1 MSSRYQKP
9 PKEPELIP
17 YVVFQPLSARG
28 MQRGVNTLV
37 NVLRPTLGPHHG
49 VVAIDRV
56 VRGGTPEML
65 DSGGVIVRRFLQ
77 LPDRDADMGAM
88 FVRHM
93 VWRQHE
99 REGDGTVTLAVLFQS
114 IYNQGVT
121 YLAAGGNAMEFR
133 RQLDI
138 GVRTILAE
146 LAKQARPVEGQEA
159 LTRVAESVCFEPSLA
174 RLLGEIFDIIG
185 EYGRLEIREGRGL
198 ESDRE
203 YVEGIYWD
211 GGLLSRAMMAPMEKT
226 APMPG
231 ARPTDKTVLRA
242 EAENAAIL
250 LTNLDIQDPE
260 ELVPVLRAAMD
271 AGHKALVIV
280 ARNLSDAAMALL
292 MRNRDPEKLWIF
304 AVKSP
309 GPGSDD
315 EADGLTDMAHLTGA
329 TPILGDAKQTLYD
342 VTPAHFGRARLAW
355 ANHEYFG
362 IIGGGGDPKA
372 LRRHIG
378 DLRAAFRRIDAAD
391 ERKKLRARIG
401 KLIGGTATLWVGG
414 FTPADIEFNKELA
427 ERAGDAVRGAL
438 LEGVVP
444 GGGVALLNCQPAIKR
459 LLQQATTPDA
469 RAALRILHR
478 ALEEPTRVLLEN
490 AGCDPSEVMA
500 QVQHAPAGYGFD
512 VVTGKVAD
520 LAAAGVL
527 DPATVLSRAVSS
539 AVTSAGL
546 ALTTDVLVH
555 KRKPVQEVNT

>member
-9 PKEPELIP
+9 AEEPELTP
-17 YVVFQPLSARG
+17 CVVFQPASARG

-37 NVLRPTLGPHHG
+37 NVLRPTLGPHHRS
-49 VVAIDRV
+49 VAIDRV
-56 VRGGTPEML
+56 VRGGTPELL

-99 REGDGTVTLAVLFQS
+99 REGDGTVTLAVLFQA

-133 RQLDI
+133 RHLDI
-138 GVRTILAE
+138 GARTILAE
-146 LAKQARPVEGQEA
+146 LTKQARPVEGQEA
-159 LTRVAESVCFEPSLA
+159 LSRVAESICFEPALA

-198 ESDRE
+198 EPDRE

-211 GGLLSRAMMAPMEKT
+211 GGLLSRAMMVPMEKT

-231 ARPTDKTVLRA
+231 ARPTDRTVLRA

-250 LTNLDIQDPE
+250 LTNLDVQDPE
-260 ELVPVLRAAMD
+260 ELVPALRAAMD

-280 ARNLSDAAMALL
+280 ARNLSDAAMAVV

-315 EADGLTDMAHLTGA
+315 EADGLADMSRLTGA

-355 ANHEYFG
+355 ANQEYFG

-378 DLRAAFRRIDAAD
+378 ELRVAFRRIETAD

-401 KLIGGTATLWVGG
+401 KLMGGTATLWVGG
-414 FTPADIEFNKELA
+414 FTPAEIEFNKELA

-444 GGGVALLNCQPAIKR
+444 GGGVALLNCQPALAR
-459 LLQQATTPDA
+459 LLAQATTPDA
-469 RAALRILHR
+469 RAAFRILQR
-478 ALEEPTRVLLEN
+478 ALEEPARVLLEN
-490 AGCDPSEVMA
+490 AGCDPSAVMA
-500 QVQHAPAGYGFD
+500 EVRHAPAGYGFD
-512 VVTGKVAD
+512 VVKGEVTD

-527 DPATVLSRAVSS
+527 DPAMVLARAVSS

-555 KRKPVQEVNT
+555 GRKPVQELNT

>member
-1 MSSRYQKP
+1 
-9 PKEPELIP
+9 
-17 YVVFQPLSARG
+17 
-28 MQRGVNTLV
+28 MQRGVNALV
-37 NVLRPTLGPHHG
+37 NVLRPTLGPQHG
-49 VVAIDRV
+49 MVAIDRV
-56 VRGGTPEML
+56 VRGGAPELL
-65 DSGGVIVRRFLQ
+65 DSGGVIVRRVLQ

-99 REGDGTVTLAVLFQS
+99 REGDGTATLAVLFQS
-114 IYNQGVT
+114 IFNQGVT

-133 RQLDI
+133 RQLDLGAKI
-138 GVRTILAE
+138 ILDE
-146 LAKQARPVEGQEA
+146 LAKQARPVVGQEA
-159 LTRVAESVCFEPSLA
+159 LTRIAASVCPEPSLA

-198 ESDRE
+198 EPERE

-231 ARPTDKTVLRA
+231 TRPADRTVLRA

-260 ELVPVLRAAMD
+260 ELASVLQAAMD
-271 AGHKALVIV
+271 AGYKALVIV
-280 ARNLSDAAMALL
+280 ARSLSETATALL
-292 MRNRDPEKLWIF
+292 MLNRSPDRLWTF

-309 GPGSDD
+309 GPGADD
-315 EADGLTDMAHLTGA
+315 EMAGLTDMARLTGA
-329 TPILGDAKQTLYD
+329 VPLVGDARHTLHD
-342 VTPAHFGRARLAW
+342 VTSAHFGRARLAW

-362 IIGGGGDPKA
+362 IIGGGGDPKV
-372 LRRHIG
+372 
-378 DLRAAFRRIDAAD
+378 LRAHIAELRSAFRRVEAAD

-427 ERAGDAVRGAL
+427 ERAGDALRGAL

-444 GGGVALLNCQPAIKR
+444 GGGVALLNCRPALQRHLKR
-459 LLQQATTPDA
+459 ATTSDA
-469 RAALRILHR
+469 RAAFRILHR
-478 ALEEPTRVLLEN
+478 ALEEPTRVLAEN
-490 AGCDPSEVMA
+490 AGHDPSEVMA
-500 QVQHAPAGYGFD
+500 QIAHAPAGYGLD
-512 VVTGKVAD
+512 TATGQVTD
-520 LAAAGVL
+520 MTQAGVL
-527 DPATVLSRAVSS
+527 DAAAALSRAVLS

-555 KRKPVQEVNT
+555 KRKPAQEFNP